1 MCTVIEESDVSTV
14 NLSLE
19 LERAVIQHRLDK
31 DGEIY
36 VHEGAW
42 FPFWIRIRKAT
53 GILIFTTHT
62 EFCRATSVTQRLEF
76 CNEINRKFILLTAST
91 DEKKLRLDYTLLFC
105 DGMTRETFIRSC
117 RIFSDN
123 INRAMAELDP
133 DNDIALPPGQS
144 DPEGE
149 IDDPS

>member
-1 MCTVIEESDVSTV
+1 MCTVIEENDVTAV

-19 LERAVIQHRLDK
+19 LERAVIQHWLDK
-31 DGEIY
+31 EGEIY
-36 VHEGAW
+36 VFEGAW
-42 FPFWIRIRKAT
+42 FPFWIRIRKST
-53 GILIFTTHT
+53 GILIFSTHT
-62 EFCRATSVTQRLEF
+62 EFCRSTTVTQRLEF
-76 CNEINRKFILLTAST
+76 CNEINRKFILLTASA

-133 DNDIALPPGQS
+133 NNEIALSPGLS
-144 DPEGE
+144 NKEEPV
-149 IDDPS
+149 DDPS